1 MGTGSSA
8 GPSSGVVAVAFS
20 SGAHYPWSRDVNL
33 RDRAAGLGCGSVTA
47 GPATS
52 WQLPSVLVLAVVA
65 GGLVLATTV
74 GWQTGT
80 RVLGL
85 AFLLAAGLRLS
96 LPARSAGWLVV
107 RTRGLDA
114 AVLLAL
120 GFAMVALA
128 ETIPPA

>member
-1 MGTGSSA
+1 MTTRPRTG
-8 GPSSGVVAVAFS
+8 
-20 SGAHYPWSRDVNL
+20 
-33 RDRAAGLGCGSVTA
+33 
-47 GPATS
+47 

-65 GGLVLATTV
+65 TGLVLAATV
-74 GWQTGT
+74 GWQLGT

-96 LPARSAGWLVV
+96 LPARTAGWLVV

-114 AVLLAL
+114 AVLLVL

>member
-1 MGTGSSA
+1 M
-8 GPSSGVVAVAFS
+8 P
-20 SGAHYPWSRDVNL
+20 P
-33 RDRAAGLGCGSVTA
+33 RAT
-47 GPATS
+47 TS
-52 WQLPSVLVLAVVA
+52 WQLPSVLVITVVA
-65 GGLVLATTV
+65 VGLVLATTV

-107 RTRGLDA
+107 RGRGLDA
-114 AVLLAL
+114 TVLLVL

>member
-1 MGTGSSA
+1 
-8 GPSSGVVAVAFS
+8 
-20 SGAHYPWSRDVNL
+20 
-33 RDRAAGLGCGSVTA
+33 VTA
-47 GPATS
+47 RPSTS
-52 WQLPSVLVLAVVA
+52 WQLPSVVVLAGVGA
-65 GGLVLATTV
+65 GLVLATQV

-85 AFLLAAGLRLS
+85 AFLLAAVLRLS

-114 AVLLAL
+114 AVLLVL

>member
-1 MGTGSSA
+1 VTG
-8 GPSSGVVAVAFS
+8 GPST
-20 SGAHYPWSRDVNL
+20 SR
-33 RDRAAGLGCGSVTA
+33 
-47 GPATS
+47 
-52 WQLPSVLVLAVVA
+52 QLPSVVVLAVVA
-65 GGLVLATTV
+65 AGLALATTA

-85 AFLLAAGLRLS
+85 AFLLAAVLRLS

-114 AVLLAL
+114 AVLLVL
-120 GFAMVALA
+120 GVAMVVLA

>member
-1 MGTGSSA
+1 M
-8 GPSSGVVAVAFS
+8 
-20 SGAHYPWSRDVNL
+20 
-33 RDRAAGLGCGSVTA
+33 TA
-47 GPATS
+47 RPTTS

-65 GGLVLATTV
+65 VGLVLATQV
-74 GWQTGT
+74 GWQPGT

-85 AFLLAAGLRLS
+85 AFLLAAVLRLS

-114 AVLLAL
+114 AVLLVL

-128 ETIPPA
+128 QTIPPA

>member
-1 MGTGSSA
+1 M
-8 GPSSGVVAVAFS
+8 
-20 SGAHYPWSRDVNL
+20 NL
-33 RDRAAGLGCGSVTA
+33 TDRVAGLGWAAVNA
-47 GPATS
+47 RPATS
-52 WQLPSVLVLAVVA
+52 RQLPSVLVLAVVA
-65 GGLVLATTV
+65 TGLVLASTV

-114 AVLLAL
+114 AVLLVL

>member
-1 MGTGSSA
+1 M
-8 GPSSGVVAVAFS
+8 P
-20 SGAHYPWSRDVNL
+20 
-33 RDRAAGLGCGSVTA
+33 DRPT
-47 GPATS
+47 TS
-52 WQLPSVLVLAVVA
+52 WQLPSVLVMAGVA
-65 GGLVLATTV
+65 AGLLLATQV

-114 AVLLAL
+114 AVLLVL

>member
-1 MGTGSSA
+1 M
-8 GPSSGVVAVAFS
+8 P
-20 SGAHYPWSRDVNL
+20 
-33 RDRAAGLGCGSVTA
+33 DRPT
-47 GPATS
+47 TS
-52 WQLPSVLVLAVVA
+52 WQLPSVLVLAGVA
-65 GGLVLATTV
+65 AGLLLATQV

-114 AVLLAL
+114 AVLLVL